1 MPEISRFFGI
11 VITGQTGRWFRDNLQ
26 MKTPGTLQGDGFG
39 KLLQNLRPLQ
49 TMVAAIFQPI
59 PRSPVNSASAAC
71 TR

>member
-39 KLLQNLRPLQ
+39 KLLQTLRPLQ
-49 TMVAAIFQPI
+49 RPLQTEG
-59 PRSPVNSASAAC
+59 
-71 TR
+71 